1 MHNLINLADLNPFH
15 TAGLMPFKQCCV
27 FGTAGEK
34 LLKSVGRK
42 SHKINSQTPSVIWPL
57 IHKYSAVLKG
67 ACHRIF
73 FQQVG

>member
-1 MHNLINLADLNPFH
+1 MNNNKKKMHNLINLADLNPFH
-15 TAGLMPFKQCCV
+15 TARLVPFEQCYV

-42 SHKINSQTPSVIWPL
+42 SHRINSQTPSVIWPL

-67 ACHRIF
+67 A
-73 FQQVG
+73 